1 MHLVSQSAYSSYR
14 KPTKADISANAEF
27 EAYLDKI
34 EPLATSE
41 EVQARKVVLSDIQ
54 KIINKWVQEASAK
67 QGFTG
72 ESLKMACGKVFT
84 FGSFRLGL
92 ITPASDID
100 ALCVAPKHISREDF
114 FGTLLPIL
122 ESNPFVTEISG
133 VPDAVVPIIK
143 MKYKGIEVDLT
154 FARLNL
160 AVVDSKL
167 ESLASD
173 NLLKHL
179 DEKTVRSIN
188 GTRVADAM
196 LALVP
201 NQASYITVL
210 RFVRHWAKQRG
221 LYSNAMGFFGGIT
234 WAILSA
240 RVCQMYPYF
249 TPLQLAQKFFL
260 VFSRWNWSSPVT
272 LCPITQS
279 SEVGLMGFKVW
290 NPKIN
295 ASDRF
300 HLMPIVTPAF
310 PCMNSTYNVTETT
323 RRIITA
329 ELARAHDL
337 LVVDASEESLT
348 KICRSPA
355 FLSLF
360 NYFFVIDVFC
370 QNEAAFSK
378 LKGFVESRIRLLLKF
393 LESPASGVQA
403 SRPWPKEI
411 ELPTETGKFRTVWV
425 VGLSFPPARAGGS
438 VADLRPA
445 ISSFHEKL
453 NDWNEKSNYVEGQDF
468 SVRLFHTSR
477 TSEFVQTLEEATGG
491 KLHNSAVAE
500 YLERVNAEVRE
511 AAGAGG
517 SWSLAQA
524 VEEPNKKRKLDLEV
538 QLEDLVA

>member
-1 MHLVSQSAYSSYR
+1 
-14 KPTKADISANAEF
+14 
-27 EAYLDKI
+27 LDKI
-34 EPLATSE
+34 EPLATPE
-41 EVQARKVVLSDIQ
+41 EVQARKGVLSDIQ
-54 KIINKWVQEASAK
+54 KIINKWVQEVSAK

-100 ALCVAPKHISREDF
+100 ALCVAPKHINREDF
-114 FGTLLPIL
+114 FASLLPIL
-122 ESNPFVTEISG
+122 EANPVVTEITG

-160 AVVDSKL
+160 AIVDSKL

-188 GTRVADAM
+188 GTRVADAL

-201 NQASYITVL
+201 NQATYITVL
-210 RFVRHWAKQRG
+210 RFTRHWAKQRG
-221 LYSNAMGFFGGIT
+221 LYSNAIGFFGGIT

-240 RVCQMYPYF
+240 RVCQMYPNF
-249 TPLQLAQKFFL
+249 TPLQICRKFFL
-260 VFSRWNWSSPVT
+260 VFARWNWSSPVT

-300 HLMPIVTPAF
+300 HLMPIVTPSF

-323 RRIITA
+323 RRILTA
-329 ELARAHDL
+329 EFARAHDL
-337 LVVDASEESLT
+337 LAQDISEASLA
-348 KICRSPA
+348 KICRSPP

-360 NYFFVIDVFC
+360 NVFLVVDVFC
-370 QNEAAFSK
+370 GHEGAFSK
-378 LKGFVESRIRLLLKF
+378 IKGFVESRLRMLLKF
-393 LESPASGVQA
+393 LESPASGVQS

-411 ELPTETGKFRTVWV
+411 ELKSDDGKFRTVWLI
-425 VGLSFPPARAGGS
+425 GLSFPPAKAGGS

-445 ISSFHEKL
+445 ISSYHEKL
-453 NDWNEKSNYVEGQDF
+453 ADWNEKLNYTEGEDF
-468 SVRLFHTSR
+468 SVRLFHVSR
-477 TSEFVQTLEEATGG
+477 TSEFVQQLEEVTEG
-491 KLHNSAVAE
+491 KIHNAAVSE

-511 AAGAGG
+511 SSGGG

-524 VEEPNKKRKLDLEV
+524 VDEPSKKRKLDLVV
-538 QLEDLVA
+538 QLADGAA